1 MIENDTLRLLRECDA
16 GIKMGVSAINDV
28 VDSVTDSALRDMLVS
43 GRRRHKQL
51 EEDIDKLLKKY
62 DSKGKA
68 PNPVA
73 QSFSRMKTN
82 IKMSLAPSD
91 EAIAD
96 IMTDGCNMGIK
107 SLSRYLNMYAAADER
122 SKSITK
128 QLISLE
134 ENILEDMRS
143 FL

>member
-28 VDSVTDSALRDMLVS
+28 VDSVTDSALKDMLVS

-62 DSKGKA
+62 DSTGKA
-68 PNPVA
+68 PNPIA

-82 IKMSLAPSD
+82 LKMSLTPSD

-107 SLSRYLNMYAAADER
+107 SLSRYLNKYTAADER